1 MKSDFTWKQRE
12 MAEKI
17 INDLIIET
25 GSQTE
30 TAKKIGITQS
40 KLNYYSNGLKI
51 SVNDAIKIEKAFK
64 VPRSKL
70 RPDIFN
76 ADN

>member
-1 MKSDFTWKQRE
+1 MKSEFTWKQRE

-76 ADN
+76 TDN